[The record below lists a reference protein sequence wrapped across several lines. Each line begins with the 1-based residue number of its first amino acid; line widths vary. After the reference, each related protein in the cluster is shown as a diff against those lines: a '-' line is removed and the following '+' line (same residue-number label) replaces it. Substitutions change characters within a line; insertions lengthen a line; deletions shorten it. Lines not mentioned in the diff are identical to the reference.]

1 MHIDVFSFVEG
12 REVCLPLVLVLVG
25 KMYSRWGQLGIFER
39 NAGRLDVYF
48 RLMDREYF
56 GGSCS
61 YKTKRL
67 RTGEWKCVVV
77 MDGDVVT
84 MKKCGSGDPALVIN
98 SVK

>member
-1 MHIDVFSFVEG
+1 M
-12 REVCLPLVLVLVG
+12 LVLVG
-25 KMYSRWGQLGIFER
+25 KMYSGWGHLCIFER
-39 NAGRLDVYF
+39 NAGRLDVGF

-61 YKTKRL
+61 YQTKRL
-67 RTGEWKCVVV
+67 LTRDWKRVVV